1 MSGITH
7 ESRLARLLALRE
19 QVDVQIAQE
28 QELERERAQRHR
40 EQQHAAEL
48 KRRQQRRD
56 SVPAHAVRSWARQ
69 YGHPV
74 PDRGRVP
81 DELIELYIDANPNAM
96 RVRS

>member
-7 ESRLARLLALRE
+7 QSRLARLLALRE
-19 QVDVQIAQE
+19 QIDVEIAQE
-28 QELERERAQRHR
+28 QDLEAARAQRVR

-48 KRRQQRRD
+48 KRRQLRRD
-56 SVPAHAVRSWARQ
+56 SVPAHAVRAWARQ

-81 DELIELYIDANPNAM
+81 DELIEQYIDANPNAL